1 MADPNTAAWL
11 PSFLTAADSLAAV
24 SWVGLLVTVTG
35 FAVALYQLSK
45 IKTASE
51 ASASAVRQVL
61 SLVRERMN
69 LTELV
74 SAVGYV
80 DSIKSYIVASN
91 HDSAIIYIDLLR
103 SKLIYLREM
112 FLRDDKDSEEIGG
125 LLVNLALI
133 SEQLR
138 RPAAGR
144 EEIRK
149 LLSAFVPIGDML
161 QRQIA
166 RLRFTPLNISSA
178 E

>member
-1 MADPNTAAWL
+1 MGDPNTAALL
-11 PSFLTAADSLAAV
+11 PSFLTAAGSLAAV
-24 SWVGLLVTVTG
+24 SWLGLLVTVAG

-45 IKTASE
+45 IKTSSE
-51 ASASAVRQVL
+51 ASASAVKQVL
-61 SLVRERMN
+61 GLVKERMN

-80 DSIKSYIVASN
+80 DNIKSCITAGN
-91 HDSAIIYIDLLR
+91 HDNAIIYIDLLR
-103 SKLIYLREM
+103 SKLIYLREI
-112 FLRDDKDSEEIGG
+112 FLRDDEDNEEIGG

-133 SEQLR
+133 TEQLR

-149 LLSAFVPIGDML
+149 LLSTFVPIGDML

-166 RLRFTPLNISSA
+166 RLRFTPENISSV

>member
-1 MADPNTAAWL
+1 
-11 PSFLTAADSLAAV
+11 
-24 SWVGLLVTVTG
+24 
-35 FAVALYQLSK
+35 
-45 IKTASE
+45 
-51 ASASAVRQVL
+51 
-61 SLVRERMN
+61 
-69 LTELV
+69 
-74 SAVGYV
+74 
-80 DSIKSYIVASN
+80 
-91 HDSAIIYIDLLR
+91 
-103 SKLIYLREM
+103 M

>member
-1 MADPNTAAWL
+1 MANPNTATWL
-11 PSFLTAADSLAAV
+11 PSFLTTPDSLAVA
-24 SWVGLLVTVTG
+24 SWVGLLVTVAG
-35 FAVALYQLSK
+35 FAVALYQLNK

-51 ASASAVRQVL
+51 ASASAVGQML

-80 DSIKSYIVASN
+80 DSIRSYIAAGN
-91 HDSAIIYIDLLR
+91 HEGAIIYIDLLR
-103 SKLIYLREM
+103 SKLIYLREI
-112 FLRDDKDSEEIGG
+112 FLRGDEENEEIGG
-125 LLVNLALI
+125 FLVNLALI

-138 RPAAGR
+138 RPATGR

-149 LLSAFVPIGDML
+149 LLSTFVPISDML

-166 RLRFTPLNISSA
+166 LLRFAPQNIPST

>member
-11 PSFLTAADSLAAV
+11 PSFLTAAAALAIV
-24 SWVGLLVTVTG
+24 SWVGLVVTVAG

-51 ASASAVRQVL
+51 ASAFAVKQVL
-61 SLVRERMN
+61 GLVRERMN

-80 DSIKSYIVASN
+80 DNIKNHIAAGN
-91 HDSAIIYIDLLR
+91 HDSAIIYIDQLR
-103 SKLIYLREM
+103 SKLIYIREI
-112 FLRDDKDSEEIGG
+112 FLRDDKENEEIGG
-125 LLVNLALI
+125 FLVNLSLI
-133 SEQLR
+133 TEQLR

-149 LLSAFVPIGDML
+149 LLSTFVPIGDML

-166 RLRFTPLNISSA
+166 RLRFTLENIPSV